1 MSTALPPVDETSRG
15 GASRWSMVSR
25 RLLRGRDGDP
35 IWARP
40 ALVVLLVVAA
50 LLYGWG
56 LGASGWANSFYSAA
70 AQAGSTS
77 WKAWFFGSFDAAN
90 FITVDKTPGALWVS
104 GLSVR
109 LFGLNPWSI
118 LVPQALEGVATVA
131 LLYAVV
137 RRWFGPGP
145 ALLSGAVLATTPV
158 ATLMFRYN
166 NPDALLML
174 ALVAGAYALVRAVE
188 DARTGW
194 LVLAGACV
202 GFGFLTKMLQALL
215 VLPAFALAYLV
226 FAPAPVGRRVRQVLL
241 GGAAMVASAGWW
253 VAIVELTPARY
264 RPYVGGSTDNSVMQ
278 LALGYNGFGRLTGN
292 EIAGFDGRRFGFDE
306 PGWGRMFGAA
316 TGGQIAWLLPAAVLL
331 CVAGLA
337 LAGRSAATPTQAGR
351 WRAAYVLWGGW
362 LVVTALVLSLMHGIF
377 HPYYTLA
384 LAPAVAALAGMGAH
398 TLWRLRCDRA
408 GSLLLAAVVAG
419 TAAWSCLLLDRS
431 AAFHPWLRAV
441 VAVTGLLAAVALTL
455 FTRPAGQRR
464 RDRRWTALLAAVA
477 AATALVAVLAGPV
490 AYCLQTVAAPRSG
503 PLVSAGPAV
512 PGARAGRG
520 GGMDGASPDAGI
532 SGGGRTTGT
541 FGMARLLADRAPDPR
556 VRALLTRNAGAYTWV
571 VATIGSRGAATYQ
584 LATGR
589 PAMAVGGF
597 SGTDPAPTLAQFQ
610 RDVAAKRIHYF
621 IDDPFARA
629 FGGSHS
635 SDSAQIAGWVQHH
648 YPAST
653 IDGIT
658 IYDLSR

>member
-1 MSTALPPVDETSRG
+1 M
-15 GASRWSMVSR
+15 
-25 RLLRGRDGDP
+25 LRGREGDP

-40 ALVVLLVVAA
+40 ALAILLVVAA

-90 FITVDKTPGALWVS
+90 FITVDKTPGALWVA

-137 RRWFGPGP
+137 RRWFGPGA

-174 ALVAGAYALVRAVE
+174 ALVAGAYAIVRAVE
-188 DARTGW
+188 DARSGW

-215 VLPAFALAYLV
+215 VLPAFALTYLM
-226 FAPAPVGRRVRQVLL
+226 FAPTPVGRRVRQLLL

-253 VAIVELTPARY
+253 VAIVELTPARL
-264 RPYVGGSTDNSVMQ
+264 RPYVGGSTDDNVLQ

-292 EIAGFDGRRFGFDE
+292 EIAGFDGRRLGFDG
-306 PGWGRMFGAA
+306 PGWGRMFDAT
-316 TGGQIAWLLPAAVLL
+316 TGGQIAWLLPAALVL
-331 CVAGLA
+331 CVAGFV
-337 LAGRSAATPTQAGR
+337 LAGRSAAAPTQAGR
-351 WRAAYVLWGGW
+351 WRAAYVLWSGW

-384 LAPAVAALAGMGAH
+384 LAPAVAALAGMGVH

-408 GSLLLAAVVAG
+408 GSRLLAAVVAG
-419 TAAWSCLLLDRS
+419 TAAWSWVLLDRS
-431 AAFHPWLRAV
+431 AAFQPWLRAV
-441 VAVTGLLAAVALTL
+441 VVVTGLLAAAALAWSA
-455 FTRPAGQRR
+455 RPARH
-464 RDRRWTALLAAVA
+464 DRRSTAVLPALAAA
-477 AATALVAVLAGPV
+477 AALVAVLAGPA
-490 AYCLQTVAAPRSG
+490 AYSLQTVAAPRSG
-503 PLVSAGPAV
+503 PLVSAGPV
-512 PGARAGRG
+512 MPGIRGGRG
-520 GGMDGASPDAGI
+520 GGIDGPWPDVGI
-532 SGGGRTTGT
+532 RGGGRTTGAIS
-541 FGMARLLADRAPDPR
+541 MARLLADRAPDPR
-556 VRALLTRNAGAYTWV
+556 VRALLTRDAGAYTWV

-597 SGTDPAPTLAQFQ
+597 SGTDPTPTLAQFQ

-621 IDDPFARA
+621 IADPFARVLA
-629 FGGSHS
+629 GTRP
-635 SDSAQIAGWVQHH
+635 SDSARIADWVQHN
-648 YPAST
+648 YPAT
-653 IDGIT
+653 TTDGVT

>member
-1 MSTALPPVDETSRG
+1 MTF
-15 GASRWSMVSR
+15 R
-25 RLLRGRDGDP
+25 RVLRGRDEDP

-40 ALVVLLVVAA
+40 ALTVLLVVAA

-70 AQAGSTS
+70 AQAGSIS

-118 LVPQALEGVATVA
+118 LLPQALEGVATVA

-137 RRWFGPGP
+137 RRWFGPGA

-158 ATLMFRYN
+158 ATLMYRYN

-174 ALVAGAYALVRAVE
+174 TLVAGAYAIVRAVE

-202 GFGFLTKMLQALL
+202 GLGFLTKMLQALL
-215 VLPAFALAYLV
+215 VLPAFALTYLV

-241 GGAAMVASAGWW
+241 GGAALVASAGWW
-253 VAIVELTPARY
+253 VAIVELTPARH
-264 RPYVGGSTDNSVMQ
+264 RPYVGGSTDDNVLQ

-292 EIAGFDGRRFGFDE
+292 EIAGFDGRRFGFGFDP
-306 PGWGRMFGAA
+306 PGWGRMFDAA
-316 TGGQIAWLLPAAVLL
+316 TGGQIAWLLPAALLL
-331 CVAGLA
+331 CLAGFA
-337 LAGRSAATPTQAGR
+337 LAGRSAAAPAQAGR
-351 WRAAYVLWGGW
+351 WRAAYALWGGW
-362 LVVTALVLSLMHGIF
+362 LVTTALILSLMHGIF

-384 LAPAVAALAGMGAH
+384 LAPAVAALVGMGAH
-398 TLWRLRCDRA
+398 TLWRLRSDRA
-408 GSLLLAAVVAG
+408 GANLLAAVVAG
-419 TAAWSCLLLDRS
+419 TAVWSCLLLDRS

-441 VAVTGLLAAVALTL
+441 VAVTGLLAAAALAWSA
-455 FTRPAGQRR
+455 RPAR
-464 RDRRWTALLAAVA
+464 RDRRPAALLAPLA
-477 AATALVAVLAGPV
+477 AATALAAVLAGPV
-490 AYCLQTVAAPRSG
+490 AYSLQTVAAPRSG
-503 PLVSAGPAV
+503 PLVSAGPAM
-512 PGARAGRG
+512 PGARAGRA
-520 GGMDGASPDAGI
+520 GGMD
-532 SGGGRTTGT
+532 
-541 FGMARLLADRAPDPR
+541 MARLFVNRAPDPR
-556 VRALLTRNAGAYTWV
+556 VRALLAQNAGAYTWV
-571 VATIGSRGAATYQ
+571 VATVGSRGAASYQ
-584 LATGR
+584 LATGW

-597 SGTDPAPTLAQFQ
+597 SGTDPTPTLAQFQ

-621 IDDPFARA
+621 IGDPFARA
-629 FGGSHS
+629 FAGTRV
-635 SDSAQIAGWVQHH
+635 SDSTRITDWVQHN
-648 YPAST
+648 YPAAT
-653 IDGIT
+653 IDGVT